1 MSSFIGDVDTS
12 TEGTLW
18 ATELPSSFL
27 QVMSAWAQ
35 SIKDSVCEAVTAK
48 CPSTSPQFKPL
59 LTQCLDTIKHWDA
72 DVKNQTIVQT
82 LQLGNPRA
90 VLLFEYC
97 FLRYIREVN
106 TVGSVTSLTPPS
118 FTDFAYRF
126 LVNSLKFNDSVLA
139 MRATMFE
146 FIDFAVKDQPTH
158 VPLLDALA
166 EELA

>member
-1 MSSFIGDVDTS
+1 MSSFVGDVNTS

-18 ATELPSSFL
+18 AEELPSSFL
-27 QVMSAWAQ
+27 QVMSVWAQ
-35 SIKDSVCEAVTAK
+35 LIKNSVYDAVVAK
-48 CPSTSPQFKPL
+48 CPSNSPQFKAIYN
-59 LTQCLDTIKHWDA
+59 QCLDTIRHWNA

-90 VLLFEYC
+90 VLLYEYC

-106 TVGSVTSLTPPS
+106 TVGSVTSLKPPP
-118 FTDFAYRF
+118 FADFAYRF
-126 LVNSLKFNDSVLA
+126 LVNSLNFNDAVLA

-146 FIDFAVKDQPTH
+146 FIDFAVKDQPTN